1 MSGQIIIIGAG
12 GHAAV
17 VADALLAMGHDVIGC
32 TDANSLRHGE
42 RVCGAPVLGDDSEL
56 ARYSVTSVRLANGLG
71 GTRGEPLRHQVQAH
85 LQADGWRFCG
95 VRHPTAVVSPFASVS
110 ADAQLMAGCIVQ
122 PGAVIGAGC
131 IINTGAIVEHDA
143 VIGEFVHVAPGA
155 VVCGNA
161 SIGDYSHVGAGA
173 VVLQGMKLGS
183 RVIVGSGAVV
193 VASHPGQA
201 TLVGVPA
208 RPRSPAK

>member
-1 MSGQIIIIGAG
+1 MSGHIIIIGAG
-12 GHAAV
+12 GHSAV

-32 TDANSLRHGE
+32 TDANKLRHGE
-42 RVCGAPVLGDDSEL
+42 RVCGVPVLGDDSEL
-56 ARYSVTSVRLANGLG
+56 ARYSVASIRLANGLG
-71 GTRGEPLRHQVQAH
+71 GTRGEPLRHQMQRH
-85 LQADGWRFCG
+85 LQAGGWRFCG
-95 VRHPTAVVSPFASVS
+95 VRHPSAVVSPFASVS

-122 PGAVIGAGC
+122 SGAVIGTGC

-143 VIGEFVHVAPGA
+143 VIGDFVHVAPGS

-161 SIGDYSHVGAGA
+161 VIGDYCHIGAGA

-183 RVIVGSGAVV
+183 GTIVGAGAVV
-193 VASHPGQA
+193 VVSHPGQA

-208 RPRSPAK
+208 RPRNPEK